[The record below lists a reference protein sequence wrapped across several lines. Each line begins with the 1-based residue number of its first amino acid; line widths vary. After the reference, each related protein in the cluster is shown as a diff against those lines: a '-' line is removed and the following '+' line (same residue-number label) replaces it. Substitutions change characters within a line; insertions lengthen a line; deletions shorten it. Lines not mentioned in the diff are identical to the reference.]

1 VEETGIAANRNAKM
15 PEVNPGMWNQ
25 GVFRANPY
33 WPGVGSDLSRIGE
46 SVKVSSD
53 NRRASKKS

>member
-1 VEETGIAANRNAKM
+1 VEETGIAANRKQEM
-15 PEVNPGMWNQ
+15 PEVDPGMWKQ
-25 GVFRANPY
+25 GSFRADPFLA
-33 WPGVGSDLSRIGE
+33 GSGSDLSRIGT